1 MLVLTVRSRIK
12 SAQVEIRDG
21 GELLPARAAQLLM
34 ELTALLGNCFEEI
47 READNA
53 YAHVL
58 LHELESSEHANRA
71 RIRAETS
78 PEYARKREAR
88 DARELTVELVRSL
101 KYMLRA
107 LSDEM
112 KLV

>member
-1 MLVLTVRSRIK
+1 MTVRSRIK

-47 READNA
+47 READGA

-58 LHELESSEHANRA
+58 LHELDSSEHANRA

-78 PEYARKREAR
+78 SEYARKREAR
-88 DARELTVELVRSL
+88 DTRELVVELIRSL
-101 KYMLRA
+101 KYLLRA
-107 LSDEM
+107 AEEEM
-112 KLV
+112 RLTK

>member
-1 MLVLTVRSRIK
+1 MTVRSRIK

-34 ELTALLGNCFEEI
+34 ELTALLGNCAEEI
-47 READNA
+47 RLADFL

-58 LHELESSEHANRA
+58 LDELERNEKANRA

-88 DARELTVELVRSL
+88 DARELVIELIRSL
-101 KYMLRA
+101 KYLLRSA
-107 LSDEM
+107 EEEM
-112 KLV
+112 RLAR

>member
-1 MLVLTVRSRIK
+1 MTVRSRIK

-47 READNA
+47 READSA
-53 YAHVL
+53 YAVLL

-78 PEYARKREAR
+78 AEYVRKREAR
-88 DARELTVELVRSL
+88 DIRELVVELIRSL
-101 KYMLRA
+101 KYLLRSA
-107 LSDEM
+107 AEEM
-112 KLV
+112 RLTR